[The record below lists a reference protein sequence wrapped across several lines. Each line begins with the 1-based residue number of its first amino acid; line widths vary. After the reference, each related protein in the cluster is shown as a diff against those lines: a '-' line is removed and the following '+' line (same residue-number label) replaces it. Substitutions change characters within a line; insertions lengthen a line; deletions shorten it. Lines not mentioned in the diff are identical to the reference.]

1 MVRRWVKPS
10 QLALPR
16 AGGSGETL
24 QSLWTSGFSETPDVT
39 PGGPGF
45 SVRQA
50 LPGAGS
56 PPLPGTGSP
65 PLPGT
70 GSPPLVS
77 LSVWRFLLGP
87 GRLFPELKK
96 LAITPYSCR
105 GSDARMLVS
114 PSLIRCLVRTS
125 AAYRRPLLTHTWGPG
140 ALTGDAARSR
150 ALYLARGKSQVSA
163 ALCQAPCHM
172 LLLHCFISAKGPQ
185 APSSLKPVTNRP
197 QAGGQQQASEQS
209 FICCLSSLA
218 LLPEQFPPNT
228 PCKKCFP

>member
-1 MVRRWVKPS
+1 MH
-10 QLALPR
+10 
-16 AGGSGETL
+16 GC
-24 QSLWTSGFSETPDVT
+24 
-39 PGGPGF
+39 
-45 SVRQA
+45 
-50 LPGAGS
+50 
-56 PPLPGTGSP
+56 
-65 PLPGT
+65 
-70 GSPPLVS
+70 
-77 LSVWRFLLGP
+77 
-87 GRLFPELKK
+87 LFP
-96 LAITPYSCR
+96 
-105 GSDARMLVS
+105 
-114 PSLIRCLVRTS
+114 PSLIRCLVRTL

-140 ALTGDAARSR
+140 ALTGDAARPR

-172 LLLHCFISAKGPQ
+172 LLLRCFISAKGPQ